1 MLQNRAPKANVSALG
16 GGVPVNFDDGTVHS
30 IRSISQRGLA
40 AAWAR
45 LAKQGLP
52 SFERFDPG
60 PRVHDPKQLVAWKV
74 EATGGQFVFRVLY
87 RGSLVDEA
95 FSDSW
100 AGKTL
105 TEVTPASLRPAIIG
119 ASDQCAS
126 TGCPIYTVLRTYD
139 GAGHAIDL
147 ERLLLPFGKNGGVQ
161 MMVGSLQLTSMQGTV
176 ERPEVVKHFEAR
188 SETILSLRISAA
200 SFNEA
205 LSKRIGTGSKKP
217 IVFTAAQSEVS
228 ALNRAGNL
236 KDATVNRFAV
246 RQQYDLVI
254 AALSFM
260 SELKIDTVEPLV
272 RGNRLDELIVV
283 CKASRLS
290 WPTTTMIIRNRP
302 GCRPATDRELQQGLA
317 IFESLSLSVAQQ
329 TLRFWE

>member
-1 MLQNRAPKANVSALG
+1 M
-16 GGVPVNFDDGTVHS
+16 NFEDGAVQS
-30 IRSISQRGLA
+30 IRSMSQRGLA
-40 AAWAR
+40 VAWAR
-45 LAKQGLP
+45 LAKQELP
-52 SFERFDPG
+52 LFEQFDPG

-74 EATGGQFVFRVLY
+74 EAAEGQFVFRALY
-87 RGSLVDEA
+87 RGRLIGEA

-105 TEVTPASLRPAIIG
+105 TEVTPVPLRPAMIS

-126 TGCPIYTVLRTYD
+126 TGCAIYTILRTHD
-139 GAGHAIDL
+139 GEGCAIDL
-147 ERLLLPFGKNGGVQ
+147 ERLLLPFGKNGRVQ
-161 MMVGSLQLTSMQGTV
+161 IVVGSLQLISMQGTV
-176 ERPEVVKHFEAR
+176 ERAKVVKYFEAR
-188 SETILSLRISAA
+188 SETILALRISAA
-200 SFNEA
+200 SFNES
-205 LSKRIGTGSKKP
+205 LSERIGTTGKKP
-217 IVFTAAQSEVS
+217 RDFAAAQSEVT

-254 AALSFM
+254 AALSLL
-260 SELKIDTVEPLV
+260 SELKTDTVEPLV
-272 RGNRLDELIVV
+272 RGDRLDELIVV

-302 GCRPATDRELQQGLA
+302 GCRPATDRELQQGLG

-329 TLRFWE
+329 MLRFWE